1 MFWLLKNLL
10 IIPNG
15 HLVMLT
21 LNSHALLNDFDGS
34 ITSTKSAKDQLNS
47 KKKLN
52 LNAIRRTQVCKVL
65 LKWVKT
71 NTLKQNKSQDQKDE
85 NKRKYSIWR
94 FLGSQ

>member
-1 MFWLLKNLL
+1 MTFEKYLL

-47 KKKLN
+47 KKKKKN
-52 LNAIRRTQVCKVL
+52 LMRSEEHKF
-65 LKWVKT
+65 VKFCLSE
-71 NTLKQNKSQDQKDE
+71 LKQ
-85 NKRKYSIWR
+85 I
-94 FLGSQ
+94 L